1 MVKRKANKEMP
12 IISDIG
18 FIANYVARKFSLR
31 STGKKD
37 LKV

>member
-1 MVKRKANKEMP
+1 MP

-37 LKV
+37 LKVWNKKCQEQ